1 MHVSI
6 EISSVHLM
14 KASRYLLGQF
24 LTHSLN
30 KRKVL
35 KIILK
40 EDYFSFTIFLV
51 AHTSRRTLMEI
62 RTNWINLDF
71 FSHPCYL

>member
-40 EDYFSFTIFLV
+40 EDYFFL
-51 AHTSRRTLMEI
+51 LYFLLLI
-62 RTNWINLDF
+62 PLGG
-71 FSHPCYL
+71 P